1 MARNDPTRVI
11 KNYTTG
17 EVYTQGELKAWI
29 KRKYNLRTERE
40 YKNFRQKALN
50 RLHNYEQI
58 TGEKA
63 PIDLNQ
69 YLYQRKVGADRY
81 GKGSRLTREIDAAS
95 SASTQAYKKT
105 RERAQEQFEQSQ
117 ERAVQ
122 RAAKARAKAEKGE
135 EPEEPEEKKKRKR
148 TKVESRFVEALRE
161 RWTGVIRTHPESKAA
176 KLFEQYDND
185 EISAEELAAALI
197 EYGKSLNARQAAS
210 GGGAGGTRKAY
221 SYE

>member
-11 KNYTTG
+11 KNYATG

-105 RERAQEQFEQSQ
+105 RERAQEQFEQAQ
-117 ERAVQ
+117 ERAAQ
-122 RAAKARAKAEKGE
+122 RAAKARVKAEKEE
-135 EPEEPEEKKKRKR
+135 EPKEKKKRKR
-148 TKVESRFVEALRE
+148 TAVEIRFVEALRE
-161 RWTGVIRTHPESKAA
+161 RWAGVIRTHPESEAA
-176 KLFEQYDND
+176 KAFAAYDND
-185 EISAEELAAALI
+185 EITAEELARRLRD
-197 EYGKSLNARQAAS
+197 YGESLNARRAAS
-210 GGGAGGTRKAY
+210 GWGAGSTRNAF